1 MHTFHVAG
9 KYMVK
14 YRHFW
19 KQQFSSAVLTASH
32 TYFLHHN
39 NASIKVSS
47 TRFRNVGAVFDTN
60 VSPGPGPFF
69 QCLMMPKCP
78 WENQKRC
85 FSKRGVQIYGA
96 EFLNLAVD
104 VTVVT
109 LNVSKCTCLQTWL
122 SASFRNIN
130 DDRANARS
138 CKYTTKLH

>member
-19 KQQFSSAVLTASH
+19 KQQFSSAVLTASY

-39 NASIKVSS
+39 HASINVSS
-47 TRFRNVGAVFDTN
+47 TRFRNVGL
-60 VSPGPGPFF
+60 
-69 QCLMMPKCP
+69 CLIQMWVQGLVLFSMFNDAKMS